1 MQALLVIIVIFIIL
15 LLLLIGLNYFIKGF
29 SFIYSKN
36 KIVFFL
42 FLGAVITLPY
52 LVFKQKEE
60 TFYLEHIP
68 QEMGVSKILYKKTE
82 SWGFGPGGNETGVVV
97 FELPENSAQTIESGG
112 TDFFNVISKDDTPR
126 NEYIRKCGDW
136 QESPLSD
143 AKTSWT
149 LGRFLNQYGFGV
161 TVDQAIENEINLAAS
176 TKGSYSAGCAGGAVI
191 IVSPK
196 IKKVFFLYAG

>member
-1 MQALLVIIVIFIIL
+1 MQALLVIIVIFFIL
-15 LLLLIGLNYFIKGF
+15 LLLLIGLNYIIKGF
-29 SFIYSKN
+29 SFIYAKN

-42 FLGAVITLPY
+42 VLGTVIALPY

-68 QEMGVSKILYKKTE
+68 KEMGVSKILYQKTE

-97 FELPENSAQTIESGG
+97 FELPENSAKTIESGG
-112 TDFFNVISKDDTPR
+112 RDFFNIISKEDIPR

-143 AKTSWT
+143 ANSSWS
-149 LGRFLNQYGFGV
+149 LGSFLNQYGFGIA
-161 TVDQAIENEINLAAS
+161 VDQDIENEINLAAS
-176 TKGSYSAGCAGGAVI
+176 TKDSYSTGCAGGAVL
-191 IVSPK
+191 IVVPK
-196 IKKVFFLYAG
+196 IRKVFYVYAG